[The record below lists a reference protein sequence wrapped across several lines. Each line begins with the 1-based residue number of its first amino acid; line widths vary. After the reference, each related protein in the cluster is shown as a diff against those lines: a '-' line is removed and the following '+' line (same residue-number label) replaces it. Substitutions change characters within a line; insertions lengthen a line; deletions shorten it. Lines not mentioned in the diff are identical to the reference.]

1 VAFEKIERW
10 TIWTSGS
17 STGLSVS
24 SLLLTMGINMIAV
37 RAVTLLMPI
46 DLAPGFVMHFKIS
59 FDLPRL
65 S

>member
-1 VAFEKIERW
+1 MGFMLV
-10 TIWTSGS
+10 
-17 STGLSVS
+17 
-24 SLLLTMGINMIAV
+24 GINMIAV